1 MITIQSVQIS
11 LLIQFWTVWALR
23 NPSKNEVHSEI
34 DCAALA
40 TPGVMAFTE
49 ARGMMTMP
57 SRVQLV
63 SPEIF
68 GVIQFGNDLYSLGMV
83 IQFHGGK
90 TYFIWRG
97 CRKNKRTATGCSPKM
112 NGCART
118 SETDF

>member
-83 IQFHGGK
+83 IQFGIDLH
-90 TYFIWRG
+90 YFIKNIS
-97 CRKNKRTATGCSPKM
+97 RKDKNTATGRPPTFGASPQSLQ
-112 NGCART
+112 T
-118 SETDF
+118 EF